1 MKTKNSV
8 LCFLA
13 NYVWVDCNVPQN
25 LMNEGGEMGPTCKY
39 TCMYPLP
46 VKT

>member
-8 LCFLA
+8 LCFLV

-25 LMNEGGEMGPTCKY
+25 LMNEGGEMGPKY
-39 TCMYPLP
+39 TCTFPLP